1 MNKFNIELIKE
12 VKANKGNDYRD
23 NWDLTSR
30 GPEPEP
36 FGYPA
41 LARFIATLPTL
52 RRVRT
57 SLCAFYR
64 DKLRPILQDI
74 VRKFYPTREYKMKLK
89 EFDEVEYLYNLLEDN
104 YSKRLLVKLF
114 TFRAMGHRKVKLPQN
129 SPEHWNN
136 IKRVE
141 QVEVVGPPLPV
152 DFMGITL
159 QLRDLS
165 SLGFDIRAYCTGA
178 GGAYIFLQRQYE
190 LHREG
195 VHCKAEKGDVVI
207 DAGACWGETSL
218 YFAHEVGKD
227 GRVFAFEFI
236 PSNLDAFRKNIAA
249 NPNLADTVTVVDQPV
264 WNQEGQTLYYVD
276 WGPGSRVSFEKLRE
290 DFADTQCATTTIDH
304 VVNKFNVTRVN
315 FIKMDIEGAELNAL
329 KGAKN
334 TILRFHPK
342 LAISLYHSIDDFI
355 TIPRYLTS
363 LGLPYKYYLDH
374 HTIYEN
380 ETVLFAVPQR

>member
-1 MNKFNIELIKE
+1 MNKFNIELIRE
-12 VKANKGNDYRD
+12 IKANKGNDYRD
-23 NWDLTSR
+23 NWDLMSR

-41 LARFIATLPTL
+41 LARFFAPL
-52 RRVRT
+52 RSVRI
-57 SLCAFYR
+57 SLGAFYR
-64 DKLRPILQDI
+64 DKLRPILRDI
-74 VRKFYPTREYKMKLK
+74 VRKFYPTLEYRMKLK
-89 EFDEVEYLYNLLEDN
+89 KFDGVEYLYNLLEDN
-104 YSKRLLVKLF
+104 YSKQLLVKLF
-114 TFRAMGHRKVKLPQN
+114 TFRAMGHRKVKLPQS

-141 QVEVVGPPLPV
+141 QVDVVGPPLPV

-165 SLGFDIRAYCTGA
+165 SLGFDIRAYCTG
-178 GGAYIFLQRQYE
+178 GGGSYIFLQRQYE
-190 LHREG
+190 LHRDG

-236 PSNLDAFRKNIAA
+236 PSNLDVLRKNIAA
-249 NPNLADTVTVVDQPV
+249 NPKLADTITVVDHPV
-264 WNQEGQTLYYVD
+264 WHQEGQILYYVD

-304 VVNKFNVTRVN
+304 IVSKFNVPRVD

-342 LAISLYHSIDDFI
+342 LAISLYHSVDDFK

-380 ETVLFAVPQR
+380 ETVLFAVPQP